1 MRPRCLGQHP
11 RSVQG
16 RALKRAGARFAA
28 SLGLPF
34 TALLFCAAPLPA
46 QTTGTIVGR
55 VLDAGTLE
63 PLAGADVILEPL
75 DRSTVTGPDGRFV
88 LAGVPG
94 GQYAIRVELL
104 SYRPT
109 RLEHVDVR
117 AGHRSNLT
125 IELTAAAL
133 EVEPLVVEAERIPL
147 IEHEVSETHH
157 VLPGRQLRELAID
170 ATEGAI
176 ELTTGVTDGR
186 FRGGRIGQENYVVD
200 GFALKNQLE
209 GASQG
214 LGLEFAPTSLEA
226 IEVTTGGFGAE
237 YGSALSG
244 VVRFVTRRGDT
255 EKWGA
260 RARLLSDHWM
270 PDDFSRGFSELSVSA
285 GGPLSFLRSG
295 STLFADLLLQGLRDA
310 DPRAKGLTCLSR
322 DQVDPELA
330 ALIDSLTSDPST
342 AHLYCPYSG
351 EMLPYQQGD
360 KFIGF
365 LRLDLPLG
373 RRANLATSLLRNRL
387 QRQLYTPEFKYNPL
401 YQLGQRLMGTLGSLA
416 FDWARESQGKAF
428 HVTARAAM
436 MRLDRYLGVVDPEA
450 FKNRSE
456 IAGFGFSDFEFL
468 GEEFVRQPIEKQT
481 DSQSAVPGYSE
492 PTGSTGSP
500 FGTAAEGIFF
510 TDGTPGIANWSRS
523 DMFGGDVVGEF
534 LSATGHSLRAGISGR
549 SYTVENYE
557 RPFAFAADSVVNF
570 VRYHPA
576 TLAGFAELKIA
587 TSQMFAATLGFRYES
602 FRSGLAFP
610 TDPSDPQAPV
620 IDTAWKRSVMPRVG
634 FAGAFRGSAGE
645 TAFRFNF
652 SRLAQPPDFRFFVD
666 TTIGDSLRTDI
677 RRQGNP
683 NLGFEKGRAF
693 ELGISHVVKDALGLS
708 VTAFRKE
715 LTNLVSGSLQ
725 YSTLAPGQFSTG
737 DKGTIQG
744 LEFSA
749 YGRWPGLE
757 LRAGYVLQKATG
769 LTSGAFDEEVEPET
783 QIEQFPLAFD
793 RRHAI
798 DFVVLGGRATGW
810 EGTGWGGSL
819 TASVHSGFP
828 LDRRADVI
836 TRLPWTAFIGLR
848 VTRDLVKLPLCGG
861 CRTRIIL
868 DGRNIT
874 GRDNVIALRR
884 DTGGLGPPTEVVLGA
899 MNDIPW
905 TEQPIPRESR
915 RYNPLVDLDADGL
928 ITASELRQARVAAQ
942 LDRNDPSL
950 YFGQASQ
957 FRLGLEVMF

>member
-1 MRPRCLGQHP
+1 MRAPCPGRIAHSLQDRVPVCFG
-11 RSVQG
+11 G
-16 RALKRAGARFAA
+16 RARDLFGIVLAA
-28 SLGLPF
+28 LF
-34 TALLFCAAPLPA
+34 ICTAQLHA

-55 VLDAGTLE
+55 VMDGATGE
-63 PLAGADVILEPL
+63 PLAGADVTLEPL

-88 LAGVPG
+88 LAGVPS
-94 GQYAIRVELL
+94 GQYAVRVELL
-104 SYRPT
+104 SFRPV

-117 AGHRSNLT
+117 AGHRSDLT

-133 EVEPLVVEAERIPL
+133 EVEPLVVEAERVPL
-147 IEHEVSETHH
+147 IEPEVSETHH
-157 VLPGRQLRELAID
+157 ILPGRQLRELAID

-214 LGLEFAPTSLEA
+214 LGLEFSPTSLEA
-226 IEVTTGGFGAE
+226 VEVTTGGFGAE

-255 EKWGA
+255 QKWEG

-285 GGPLSFLRSG
+285 GGPLSFVGSG
-295 STLFADLLLQGLRDA
+295 TTLFADLLLQGLRDA

-322 DQVDPELA
+322 DQVNPELA
-330 ALIDSLTSDPST
+330 TLIDTLTSDPST
-342 AHLYCPYSG
+342 AHLYCPYSS

-360 KFIGF
+360 KLIGF
-365 LRLDLPLG
+365 LRLDVPVG
-373 RRANLATSLLRNRL
+373 RRASIAASLLRNRL
-387 QRQLYTPEFKYNPL
+387 QRQLYTPEFKYNPV
-401 YQLGQRLMGTLGSLA
+401 YQLGQRLTGTLGSLA
-416 FDWARESQGKAF
+416 LDLARESEGKAF
-428 HVTARAAM
+428 HVTARTAL
-436 MRLDRYLGVVDPEA
+436 MRLNRYLGVVDPEA
-450 FKNRSE
+450 FANRSE

-468 GEEFVRQPIEKQT
+468 GEEFVRQPIERQT
-481 DSQSAVPGYSE
+481 NSLSAVPGYSE
-492 PTGSTGSP
+492 PTGSTASP
-500 FGTAAEGIFF
+500 FGAAAEDIFF

-523 DMFGGDVVGEF
+523 DMFGGDAVGEF
-534 LSATGHSLRAGISGR
+534 LSTTGSSVRAGISGR
-549 SYTVENYE
+549 YYTVENYE
-557 RPFAFAADSVVNF
+557 RPFAFAADSLVNF
-570 VRYHPA
+570 ARYHPA
-576 TLAGFAELKIA
+576 TLAGFAELRIA
-587 TSQMFAATLGFRYES
+587 TGQMFAATLGLRYES

-610 TDPSDPQAPV
+610 IDPSDPQGPV
-620 IDTAWKRSVMPRVG
+620 IDTDWKRSVMPRVG

-693 ELGISHVVKDALGLS
+693 ELGVSHVVKDAIGLS
-708 VTAFRKE
+708 FTAYRKE
-715 LTNLVSGSLQ
+715 LTNLVTGSLQ

-744 LEFSA
+744 VEFSA
-749 YGRWPGLE
+749 HGRWPGLE
-757 LRAGYVLQKATG
+757 LRAGYVLQKASG
-769 LTSGAFDEEVEPET
+769 LTSGAFDEEVEPEA

-798 DFVVLGGRATGW
+798 DLVVLGGRATGW

-819 TASVHSGFP
+819 TASVRSGFP
-828 LDRRADVI
+828 LDRMADVI
-836 TRLPWTAFIGLR
+836 TRLPWTAFVGLR
-848 VTRDLVKLPLCGG
+848 VTRDLVRLPLCGG
-861 CRTRIIL
+861 CRARL
-868 DGRNIT
+868 LFDGRNIT

-884 DTGGLGPPTEVVLGA
+884 DTGGLGPPAETVFGA
-899 MNDIPW
+899 MDDVP
-905 TEQPIPRESR
+905 TTAQPIPRESG
-915 RYNPLVDLDADGL
+915 RYNPLIDLDADGL
-928 ITASELRQARVAAQ
+928 ITASELRRARVAAQ

-950 YFGQASQ
+950 YFGQARQ
-957 FRLGLEVMF
+957 FRLGFEVMF

>member
-1 MRPRCLGQHP
+1 MRPQCLGQHL
-11 RSVQG
+11 RSVPG
-16 RALKRAGARFAA
+16 RARDRYGGSRLGSLSLLLAA
-28 SLGLPF
+28 
-34 TALLFCAAPLPA
+34 LFICAAPLHA
-46 QTTGTIVGR
+46 QTTGTIVGQ
-55 VLDAGTLE
+55 VVDAVTQE
-63 PLAGADVILEPL
+63 PLASADITIEPL
-75 DRSTVTGPDGRFV
+75 GRSTLTGGDGRFV
-88 LAGVPG
+88 LAGLPSGLYV
-94 GQYAIRVELL
+94 IRVELL

-109 RLEHVDVR
+109 RLEGVEVR
-117 AGHRSNLT
+117 AGHRLTVT
-125 IELTAAAL
+125 IELTAAAI
-133 EVEPLVVEAERIPL
+133 EVEPLVVEAERLPL
-147 IEHEVSETHH
+147 IEPEVSETHH
-157 VLPGRQLRELAID
+157 VLLGRQLRELAID

-255 EKWGA
+255 ERWGA

-270 PDDFSRGFSELSVSA
+270 PDDFSRGFSELSVST
-285 GGPLSFLRSG
+285 GGPLPFLGSG

-310 DPRAKGLTCLSR
+310 DPRAKGLTCLSP

-360 KFIGF
+360 KLIGF
-365 LRLDLPLG
+365 LRLDLPVG
-373 RRANLATSLLRNRL
+373 RRANLAGSLLRNRL

-401 YQLGQRLMGTLGSLA
+401 YQLGQRLTGTLGSLA
-416 FDWARESQGKAF
+416 FDWARESEGKAF
-428 HVTARAAM
+428 HLTARAAV

-450 FKNRSE
+450 FQDRAE
-456 IAGFGFSDFEFL
+456 IAGFGFADFEFL
-468 GEEFVRQPIEKQT
+468 GEEFVRLPIEEQMR
-481 DSQSAVPGYSE
+481 SQSAVPGYSP

-500 FGTAAEGIFF
+500 FGPAAEGIFF

-523 DMFGGDVVGEF
+523 DLLGGDVVGEF

-557 RPFAFAADSVVNF
+557 RPFAFAPDSVVNF
-570 VRYHPA
+570 ARYHPA
-576 TLAGFAELKIA
+576 TLAGFAELRIV
-587 TSQMFAATLGFRYES
+587 TGQMFTATFGLRYES
-602 FRSGLAFP
+602 FRSGLSFP
-610 TDPSDPQAPV
+610 TDSSHPEARM

-693 ELGISHVVKDALGLS
+693 ELGVSHLVKDALGLS

-715 LTNLVSGSLQ
+715 LTNLVTGSLQ
-725 YSTLAPGQFSTG
+725 FSTLAPGQFSTG

-744 LEFSA
+744 VEVTA

-757 LRAGYVLQKATG
+757 LRAGYVVQKATG
-769 LTSGAFDEEVEPET
+769 LTSGAFDEDVDPEA
-783 QIEQFPLAFD
+783 QIEEFPLAFD

-798 DFVVLGGRATGW
+798 DLVVLAGRATGS

-819 TASVHSGFP
+819 TASVRSGFP
-828 LDRRADVI
+828 LDRMADVI
-836 TRLPWTAFIGLR
+836 TRLPWTAFIGFRL
-848 VTRDLVKLPLCGG
+848 TRDLVKLPLCSG
-861 CRTRIIL
+861 CRTRIII
-868 DGRNIT
+868 DGRNVT

-884 DTGGLGPPTEVVLGA
+884 DTGGLGPPAEAVLGA
-899 MNDIPW
+899 MNDIPM
-905 TEQPIPRESR
+905 TAQPIPRESQ
-915 RYNPLVDLDADGL
+915 RYNPLVDLDANGL
-928 ITASELRQARVAAQ
+928 ITASELRRARVAAQ

-957 FRLGLEVMF
+957 LRLGFEVVF